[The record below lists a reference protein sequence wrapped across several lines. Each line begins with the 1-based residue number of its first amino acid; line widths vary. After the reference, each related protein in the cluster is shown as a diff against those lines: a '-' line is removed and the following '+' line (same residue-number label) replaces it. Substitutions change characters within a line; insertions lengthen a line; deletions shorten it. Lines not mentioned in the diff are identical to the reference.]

1 MSGDRRD
8 EDVRELLRFW
18 KAPGWHAVP
27 HLRWAIDGLRSAGL
41 IEPARKGEGYG
52 PGQMIWIHPTP
63 DGLAW
68 PDWRQYAADW
78 YGRGSVMK
86 GSSPLAVCS
95 TVGVHHV
102 TQHSPVD
109 WRARIGTFQI
119 LADAV
124 PGLRWVQ
131 HSVTQFRVT
140 RHADCT
146 RIGTHH
152 VVAAWAR
159 GERIDWEDMRARE
172 QERARVAWETRRK
185 AADPAEREA
194 KRRAYRER
202 ERERRALAHVAAKAA
217 GCAPEPAPDTET
229 PPDPIVLPVAEGP
242 PPPIVGVDDH
252 AARLLPRLRHYV
264 GTWAIWVEGIGT
276 MSRHP
281 RARLLQSLGQLTRAG
296 YIDAR
301 FAEAVDGE
309 SRAMLYL
316 RVLDRGRRYVAAS

>member
-1 MSGDRRD
+1 VSGDRRD
-8 EDVRELLRFW
+8 EDVRELLKFW
-18 KAPGWHAVP
+18 RAPGWHAAP
-27 HLRWAIDGLRSAGL
+27 HLRWAIDGLRAAGL
-41 IEPARKGEGYG
+41 IEAARKGEGYG
-52 PGQMIWIHPTP
+52 PGQMVWIRPTP
-63 DGLAW
+63 EGLAW

-78 YGRGSVMK
+78 YARGATMK

-124 PGLRWVQ
+124 PGLKWVQ
-131 HSVTQFRVT
+131 HSVTQFKVT

-159 GERIDWEDMRARE
+159 GERIDWEDARARE
-172 QERARVAWETRRK
+172 QERARVAWETRRR
-185 AADPAEREA
+185 AVDPEAREA

-202 ERERRALAHVAAKAA
+202 EKERRALAHAAAKAA
-217 GCAPEPAPDTET
+217 GFAPEPAPV
-229 PPDPIVLPVAEGP
+229 IVLHPVAEGP
-242 PPPIVGVDDH
+242 SPPIVGVDDH
-252 AARLLPRLRHYV
+252 AARLLPRLRPYA
-264 GTWAIWVEGIGT
+264 GTWAIWVETIGT

-281 RARLLQSLGQLTRAG
+281 RARLLQSLGQLTRSG

-301 FAEAVDGE
+301 YIDAIDGE
-309 SRAMLYL
+309 SRAMLRL
-316 RVLDRGRRYVAAS
+316 RILDRGRRYAAAS